1 MTTTSKLLGEEWA
14 SFLPKAEEHLTYTR
28 TILTEELKSGFTIYP
43 QKENIFR
50 IFREIPPSKVNVIW
64 LGQDPYHNKG
74 QATGR
79 SFECG
84 KHPSP
89 SWRKIAEV
97 YKREVADCDPYIVNG
112 SLDKW
117 VQSGVFLLNKSL
129 TVREGMPNS
138 HTKIWEPF
146 TRHVLSCL
154 LNDIANPKA
163 VILLGA
169 EAQKMVPSS
178 IAPHKT
184 FSYEHPAAAS
194 YQGRPWRGDGL
205 FKEVEKFTKFHSKQ
219 FNW

>member
-1 MTTTSKLLGEEWA
+1 MVHSLLGEEWT
-14 SFLPKAEEHLTYTR
+14 SFLPKANDYLTEIRPT
-28 TILTEELKSGFTIYP
+28 LTEELKAGMIIYP
-43 QKENIFR
+43 PKDNIFR
-50 IFREIPPSKVNVIW
+50 IFREISPSKVNVIW

-89 SWRKIAEV
+89 SWRKIAEI
-97 YKREVADCDPYIVNG
+97 YKKEVENPDPRIVQG
-112 SLDKW
+112 ILDKW
-117 VQSGVFLLNKSL
+117 VDSGVFLLNKAL

-146 TRHVLSCL
+146 TKYVLSNL

-163 VILLGA
+163 IILLGT
-169 EAQKMVPSS
+169 EAQKMVPKNV
-178 IAPHKT
+178 APHKI
-184 FSYEHPAAAS
+184 FSYEHPAASS
-194 YQGRPWRGDGL
+194 YQGRPWKGDGL
-205 FKEVEKFTKFHSKQ
+205 FKDVKQFMDFNGKQ

>member
-1 MTTTSKLLGEEWA
+1 MVHSLLGEEWA
-14 SFLPKAEEHLTYTR
+14 SFLPKANDYLTEIRPT
-28 TILTEELKSGFTIYP
+28 LTEELKAGMIIYP
-43 QKENIFR
+43 PKDNIFR
-50 IFREIPPSKVNVIW
+50 IFREISPSKVNVIW

-89 SWRKIAEV
+89 SWRKIAEI
-97 YKREVADCDPYIVNG
+97 YKKEVENPDPHVVQGI
-112 SLDKW
+112 LDKW
-117 VQSGVFLLNKSL
+117 VDSGIFLLNKAL

-146 TRHVLSCL
+146 TKYVLSNL

-163 VILLGA
+163 IILLGA
-169 EAQKMVPSS
+169 EAQKMVPKNV
-178 IAPHKT
+178 APHKI
-184 FSYEHPAAAS
+184 FSYEHPAASS
-194 YQGRPWRGDGL
+194 YQGRPWKGDGL
-205 FKEVEKFTKFHSKQ
+205 FKDVKQFMDFNGKQ

>member
-1 MTTTSKLLGEEWA
+1 MVHSLLGEEWA
-14 SFLPKAEEHLTYTR
+14 SFLPKANDYLAEIRPT
-28 TILTEELKSGFTIYP
+28 LTEELKAGMIIYP
-43 QKENIFR
+43 PKDNIFR
-50 IFREIPPSKVNVIW
+50 IFREISPSKVNVIW

-89 SWRKIAEV
+89 SWRKIAEI
-97 YKREVADCDPYIVNG
+97 YKKEVENPDPRIVQG
-112 SLDKW
+112 ILDKW
-117 VQSGVFLLNKSL
+117 VDSGVFLLNKAL

-146 TRHVLSCL
+146 TKYVLSNL

-163 VILLGA
+163 IILLGA
-169 EAQKMVPSS
+169 EAQKMVPKNV
-178 IAPHKT
+178 APHKV
-184 FSYEHPAAAS
+184 FGYEHPAASS
-194 YQGRPWRGDGL
+194 YQGRPWKGDGL
-205 FKEVEKFTKFHSKQ
+205 FKDVKQFMDFNGKQ